1 MSAKYFRE
9 IQISTK
15 ILGKHLNCWP
25 FGPQDGCP
33 VATPDRSLVRMDCG
47 CLFGMP
53 YGSLV
58 GADDGSLAG
67 TVDRWFLG
75 S

>member
-1 MSAKYFRE
+1 MDRTSKTGP
-9 IQISTK
+9 SP
-15 ILGKHLNCWP
+15 LGLGYLNGWP
-25 FGPQDGCP
+25 FGPPDGCP
-33 VATPDRSLVRMDCG
+33 VATPEGSLVRMDCG
-47 CLFGMP
+47 CPFGMP